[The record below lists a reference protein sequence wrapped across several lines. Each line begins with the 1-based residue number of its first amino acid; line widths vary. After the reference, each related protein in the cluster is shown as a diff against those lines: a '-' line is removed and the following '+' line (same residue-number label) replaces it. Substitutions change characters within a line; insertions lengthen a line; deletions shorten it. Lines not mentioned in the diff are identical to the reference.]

1 MCDKTDLHDRCGHKN
16 FGMSYSS
23 STVRATLSGLSAQI
37 VFMQVP
43 GFTVTYQPASL
54 IETFVVSM
62 REQQFTSAFADS

>member
-1 MCDKTDLHDRCGHKN
+1 
-16 FGMSYSS
+16 MSYSS

-54 IETFVVSM
+54 IEVSYNAVLL
-62 REQQFTSAFADS
+62 SSVPAIIVFA